1 MNPVFKSF
9 PATLDVLPDVLA
21 CVDVFQERVDTDT
34 LLRVQIAVEELFTNV
49 VEHGSTSGS
58 TVRVWLAIA
67 NADERVKVR
76 FEDSSPPFDPFFG
89 LEKARAD
96 LAVSLEQRKED
107 GVGRL
112 LIQQLADS
120 TSYSRAGGRNCI
132 DMTFLQ
138 GKDRKLKA
146 PFPGCPEGILSRP
159 TGDR

>member
-1 MNPVFKSF
+1 MNLALKSF
-9 PATLDVLPDVLA
+9 PATLDALPDVLA

-49 VEHGSTSGS
+49 VEHGSALGS
-58 TVRVWLAIA
+58 TVQVWLAIA
-67 NADERVKVR
+67 IANERVEVR
-76 FEDSSPPFDPFFG
+76 FEDTAAPFDPFCG
-89 LEKARAD
+89 LEQARAD

-120 TSYSRAGGRNCI
+120 TSYSHTRGRNCI
-132 DMTFLQ
+132 DMIFLQ

-146 PFPGCPEGILSRP
+146 PFPG
-159 TGDR
+159 